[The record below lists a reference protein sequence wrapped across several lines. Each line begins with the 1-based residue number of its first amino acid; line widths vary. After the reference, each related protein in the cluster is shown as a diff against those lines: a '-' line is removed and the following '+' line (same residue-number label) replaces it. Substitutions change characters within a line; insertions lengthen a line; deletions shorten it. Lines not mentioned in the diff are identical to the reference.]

1 MFFRLPVTQA
11 LGHFRLY
18 GPSQAV
24 LRVRVDLRSCLGSR
38 PSLLAS
44 VWQDY
49 CIYLSIY
56 LHLLHII
63 YVFIYIYTHAYI
75 YICIYIYTYIYVYI
89 HMYIYTCACTCT
101 FSPACPPPQESVE
114 IALKSCTCFSICL
127 IVGALISAASP
138 HKAKHTPSASAS
150 GTPRSCW
157 GSTKTASRP
166 CTSDTIRIDYLPP
179 GFTNHD
185 LLCRM
190 LCSGRL
196 SLGMKLH
203 SKNAVTA
210 TTALEFQVRHVRTSS
225 C

>member
-1 MFFRLPVTQA
+1 M
-11 LGHFRLY
+11 
-18 GPSQAV
+18 
-24 LRVRVDLRSCLGSR
+24 
-38 PSLLAS
+38 
-44 VWQDY
+44 
-49 CIYLSIY
+49 
-56 LHLLHII
+56 
-63 YVFIYIYTHAYI
+63 
-75 YICIYIYTYIYVYI
+75 CIYIYIYIYI
-89 HMYIYTCACTCT
+89 FMFIFICIFTCACTYT

-127 IVGALISAASP
+127 IVGALISAAFP
-138 HKAKHTPSASAS
+138 LKAKHTPSAS

-185 LLCRM
+185 LLCTM

-210 TTALEFQVRHVRTSS
+210 TTALEFQVRHVRTPS